1 MNELLLEKEQPKKYF
16 EEQNKSYCIEKSI
29 EQKNNHLEV
38 PIQTIIKNIS
48 HHFPEIEVAT
58 LYKLYRLGNYT
69 ISSSV
74 YTKYFKGT
82 KYNFDTIRSYNAK
95 IKSYIKGNS
104 KFVPPVIISVI
115 EEFKKFNIKPFPKI
129 NELKKQGRKT
139 IDVEILVSSNL
150 LSKPEADFITSDINP
165 KITEEPVKKIAK
177 KETNKGTRCF
187 YAPEDFDIIMKNYN
201 KDISVL
207 HKLLPHIK
215 LKSLTIY
222 RTHAKLLVSNNGLI
236 KASTKVSSKLVDAYK
251 RSKSMVNT
259 NNHTFT
265 ESQYCIMIDN
275 ELKVHSSSKEYID
288 GYCKALSDLGK
299 HYSLFKLAKVETH
312 E

>member
-29 EQKNNHLEV
+29 EHKNNHLEV
-38 PIQTIIKNIS
+38 PIQTIIKNVS
-48 HHFPEIEVAT
+48 HHFPEAEVAT
-58 LYKLYRLGNYT
+58 LYKLYRLGNYK

-95 IKSYIKGNS
+95 IKSYIRGNS
-104 KFVPPVIISVI
+104 KFVPPIIISVI

-150 LSKPEADFITSDINP
+150 LSKLEADFITSN
-165 KITEEPVKKIAK
+165 ITPEAVKESVKNTTK
-177 KETNKGTRCF
+177 KRTNKGTRCF
-187 YAPEDFDIIMKNYN
+187 YASEDFDIIMKNYD
-201 KDISVL
+201 KDVSVL

-215 LKSLTIY
+215 LKSLVVY
-222 RTHAKLLVSNNGLI
+222 RTHAKSLVLNNGLI
-236 KASTKVSSKLVDAYK
+236 KTNTNVSSKLVDAYK

-275 ELKVHSSSKEYID
+275 ELKVHSSSKEYTD

-299 HYSLFKLAKVETH
+299 RYSLFKLAKVETH

>member
-29 EQKNNHLEV
+29 EDKNNHLEV
-38 PIQTIIKNIS
+38 SIQTIIKNVS
-48 HHFPEIEVAT
+48 HHFPEVEVAT

-95 IKSYIKGNS
+95 IKSYIRGNS
-104 KFVPPVIISVI
+104 KFVPPVVISVI

-150 LSKPEADFITSDINP
+150 LSKLEADFITSDINL

-177 KETNKGTRCF
+177 KGTSKGTRCF
-187 YAPEDFDIIMKNYN
+187 YAPEDFDVIIKNYN

-215 LKSLTIY
+215 LKSLSLY
-222 RTHAKLLVSNNGLI
+222 KLQAKSLVLNNGLI
-236 KASTKVSSKLVDAYK
+236 KTNTNVSSKLVDAYK

-259 NNHTFT
+259 NHTFT
-265 ESQYCIMIDN
+265 DNQYCIMIDN
-275 ELKVHSSSKEYID
+275 ELKIHSSSKEYID

>member
-16 EEQNKSYCIEKSI
+16 EEQNKSYCIEKNI
-29 EQKNNHLEV
+29 EHKNNHLEV

-48 HHFPEIEVAT
+48 HYFPETEVAT

-95 IKSYIKGNS
+95 IKSYIRINN
-104 KFVPPVIISVI
+104 KFVPPIIISVI

-150 LSKPEADFITSDINP
+150 LSKLEADFITSSISPEVVKESVKN
-165 KITEEPVKKIAK
+165 ITKKR
-177 KETNKGTRCF
+177 TNKGTRCF
-187 YAPEDFDIIMKNYN
+187 YAPEDFDVIIKNYN

-215 LKSLTIY
+215 LKSLSLY
-222 RTHAKLLVSNNGLI
+222 KLQAKSLVLNNGLI
-236 KASTKVSSKLVDAYK
+236 KTNTNVSSKLIDAYK

-259 NNHTFT
+259 NHTFT

-288 GYCKALSDLGK
+288 GYCKALSDLDK
-299 HYSLFKLAKVETH
+299 RYSLFKLAKVETH

>member
-29 EQKNNHLEV
+29 EDKNNHLEV
-38 PIQTIIKNIS
+38 PIQTIVKNVS
-48 HHFPEIEVAT
+48 HHFPEVEVAT

-95 IKSYIKGNS
+95 IKSYIRGNS

-150 LSKPEADFITSDINP
+150 LSKLEADFITSDINP

-177 KETNKGTRCF
+177 KGTSKGTRCF
-187 YAPEDFDIIMKNYN
+187 YAPEDFDVIIKNYN

-215 LKSLTIY
+215 LKSLSLY
-222 RTHAKLLVSNNGLI
+222 KLQAKNLVLNNGLI
-236 KASTKVSSKLVDAYK
+236 KTNTNVSSKLVDAYK

-259 NNHTFT
+259 NHTFT
-265 ESQYCIMIDN
+265 DNQYCIMIDN
-275 ELKVHSSSKEYID
+275 ELKIHSSSKEYID

>member
-29 EQKNNHLEV
+29 EDKNNHLEV

-48 HHFPEIEVAT
+48 HHFPETEVAT

-95 IKSYIKGNS
+95 IKSYIRGNS
-104 KFVPPVIISVI
+104 KFVPPIMISVI

-150 LSKPEADFITSDINP
+150 LSKLEADFITSHINP

-177 KETNKGTRCF
+177 KGTSKGTRCF

-215 LKSLTIY
+215 LKSLSLY
-222 RTHAKLLVSNNGLI
+222 KLQAKNLVLNNGLI
-236 KASTKVSSKLVDAYK
+236 KTNTNVSSKLIDAYK

-259 NNHTFT
+259 NHTFT
-265 ESQYCIMIDN
+265 DNQYCIMIDN
-275 ELKVHSSSKEYID
+275 ELKIHSSSKEYID

>member
-29 EQKNNHLEV
+29 EHKNNHLEV
-38 PIQTIIKNIS
+38 PIQTIIKNVS
-48 HHFPEIEVAT
+48 HHFPEAEVAT
-58 LYKLYRLGNYT
+58 LYKLYRLGNYK

-95 IKSYIKGNS
+95 IKSYIRGNS
-104 KFVPPVIISVI
+104 KFVPSIIISVI

-150 LSKPEADFITSDINP
+150 LSKLEADFITSN
-165 KITEEPVKKIAK
+165 ITPEAVKESVKNTTK
-177 KETNKGTRCF
+177 KRTNKGTRCF
-187 YAPEDFDIIMKNYN
+187 YASEDFDIIMKNYD
-201 KDISVL
+201 KDVSVL

-215 LKSLTIY
+215 LKTLAVY
-222 RTHAKLLVSNNGLI
+222 RAHANKLVLNNGLI
-236 KASTKVSSKLVDAYK
+236 KTNTNVSSKLVDAYK

-259 NNHTFT
+259 NHTFT
-265 ESQYCIMIDN
+265 DNQYCIMIDN

-288 GYCKALSDLGK
+288 GYCKALSDLDK
-299 HYSLFKLAKVETH
+299 RYSLFKLAKVETH